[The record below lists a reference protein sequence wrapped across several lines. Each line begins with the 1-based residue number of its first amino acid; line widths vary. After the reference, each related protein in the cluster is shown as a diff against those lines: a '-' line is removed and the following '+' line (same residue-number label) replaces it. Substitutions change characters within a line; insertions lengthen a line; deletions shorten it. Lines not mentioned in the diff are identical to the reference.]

1 MLSPIEGKS
10 KRRNIAAPRSRHRR
24 ASSNVSGRLAK
35 SRNRAIT
42 SKRPAHVIGPFG
54 EKLTVDRL
62 PASATVRWTV
72 RRKAEVVAAVR
83 GGLLTFD
90 EACARYK
97 IAMEELVGWQS
108 AVEISGMRGLRTT
121 RSQEYRELFERR
133 HR

>member
-1 MLSPIEGKS
+1 
-10 KRRNIAAPRSRHRR
+10 
-24 ASSNVSGRLAK
+24 
-35 SRNRAIT
+35 
-42 SKRPAHVIGPFG
+42 
-54 EKLTVDRL
+54 L
-62 PASATVRWTV
+62 PASETVRWTV

-90 EACARYK
+90 EACARYA